1 MPGNDWHYPHN
12 DCAYPHIRG
21 AATVPIL
28 QMQKLRHVGTEN
40 LTKVGHGLIR
50 GTEVVRSWAAW
61 PGFDHPAF

>member
-21 AATVPIL
+21 ATTVPIL
-28 QMQKLRHVGTEN
+28 QTQKLRHVGTEN
-40 LTKVGHGLIR
+40 LTKVGHRLIR
-50 GTEVVRSWAAW
+50 GTEVVTGWAAW